1 MSPTTELTTLP
12 VSSPAPMNQRE
23 GALLGTLQMSSNGFR
38 YWTAFLVAVIL
49 WGAFAYSL
57 QWRHGLVETGMR
69 DQISWGLYISNFVFF
84 IGISHAGTLIS
95 AILRVTDAGWRRP
108 ITRMAE
114 GITVVALCIG
124 GSMVLIDLGR
134 PDRALNL
141 FRFGRIQSPIVWDV
155 LSVSTY
161 LTGCLIYFYL
171 PLIPDLA
178 LVANSGA
185 IGSLRRRVFRLL
197 SLGWTGSP
205 GEWHLLEKAISSM
218 AVAIIPLAISVHTVV
233 SWIFA
238 MTLRPGWDSSI
249 FGPYFVVGA
258 IYSGAAAVVLAMCI
272 LRRVLRLEAYL
283 EPVHYRNLGLLLLS
297 FSLLYLYFNVN
308 EYLTVGYKFQGGEK
322 LLLERLF
329 FGDYAP
335 FFWTVQA
342 IGVVFPM
349 LLMIA
354 VLGFERYRHFTI
366 PGLGLAS
373 FLAIIGAWAKR
384 YLIVVPTLSSP
395 FLPIQRVPEQ
405 WAHYSPTW
413 VEWSITA
420 AAFAAFLL
428 LYTMLVKFFP
438 VVSVW
443 ETRPEEPVEGSAPAT
458 APDGFGPAGWGPVY
472 RTTALIAA
480 LLLASASV
488 VRAQTAAH
496 EHPHMQ
502 EPGAAAPSTPAA
514 AIAPT
519 AQPSLTITWK
529 ALPAAEQPRIEDA
542 RVDPGPV
549 PPGRIL
555 AFSKPFPLPWSQP
568 GTAQADNIG
577 FAAIQV
583 AAKLRSPQ
591 GTPIVFQPVT
601 FALKTLFGSIDYGAR
616 PTDDEGK
623 VELLIRDRRRGAYSV
638 IVSYQSTKSEALVD
652 FGVRPQVALPAA
664 GVLTGPSFSPE
675 IGLPF
680 LCFYGGMWCVF
691 VYCFGYLV
699 VYRLRRTRESKI
711 QLHIPTGE
719 QSDRVVS

>member
-1 MSPTTELTTLP
+1 MKDRDIELPHYGSVGL
-12 VSSPAPMNQRE
+12 PAPMNARE
-23 GALLGTLQMSSNGFR
+23 ASLLGTLQMSGR
-38 YWTAFLVAVIL
+38 AFGIWVTMLGAFVL
-49 WGAFAYSL
+49 WGVFAYSL

-141 FRFGRIQSPIVWDV
+141 FRYGRIQSPIVWDV

-178 LVANSGA
+178 IVAGTGA
-185 IGSLRRRVFRLL
+185 IGSLRRRVFRFL
-197 SLGWTGSP
+197 SLGWTGSSA
-205 GEWHLLEKAISSM
+205 EWRLLEKSISVM

-272 LRRVLRLEAYL
+272 LRSALHLEDYL

-335 FFWTVQA
+335 YFWTVQA
-342 IGVVFPM
+342 VGVVFPM

-354 VLGFERYRHFTI
+354 VLGPRRYRHFTI
-366 PGLGLAS
+366 PGLGVAS

-405 WAHYSPTW
+405 WSHYSPTW
-413 VEWSITA
+413 VEWSITS

-428 LYTMLVKFFP
+428 LYTMLIKFFP

-443 ETRPEEPVEGSAPAT
+443 ETRPEEPIAEVPVRA
-458 APDGFGPAGWGPVY
+458 GFGPPVWGHAVRVP
-472 RTTALIAA
+472 
-480 LLLASASV
+480 LLLIGLLLGGAILA
-488 VRAQTAAH
+488 RAGDA
-496 EHPHMQ
+496 PK
-502 EPGAAAPSTPAA
+502 GKPSTP
-514 AIAPT
+514 
-519 AQPSLTITWK
+519 QPPLLTIAWK
-529 ALPAAEQPRIEDA
+529 ALPASETPRIEDA
-542 RVDPGPV
+542 RNAPSPLFA
-549 PPGRIL
+549 GRLSAI
-555 AFSKPFPLPWSQP
+555 ARPFPVPWSQP
-568 GTAQADNIG
+568 ESRRPDNNG
-577 FAAIQV
+577 SYQEIQV
-583 AAKLRSPQ
+583 SAQLRSSQ
-591 GTPIVFQPVT
+591 GAPLMYQPVG
-601 FALKTLFGSIDYGAR
+601 FSLKTLFGSVDLGAR

-623 VELLIRDRRRGAYSV
+623 VEVVIRDRRHGTYPV
-638 IVSYQSTKSEALVD
+638 IVAYAGDGSNRPIRSQALVD
-652 FGVRPQVALPAA
+652 FGARPLPALPTV
-664 GVLTGPSFSPE
+664 GVLVGPDFSPE

-691 VYCFGYLV
+691 AYCVGYLV
-699 VYRLRRTRESKI
+699 IWRMRRARETWPQVQPARCRPEESV
-711 QLHIPTGE
+711 G
-719 QSDRVVS
+719 

>member
-1 MSPTTELTTLP
+1 MINRDIEPTGSRASNL
-12 VSSPAPMNQRE
+12 PAPMNERE
-23 GALLGTLQMSSNGFR
+23 AALLGSLRMSGQRFR
-38 YWTAFLVAVIL
+38 AWVAMLGAVMI

-141 FRFGRIQSPIVWDV
+141 FRYGRIQSPIVWDV

-178 LVANSGA
+178 IVAGTGA
-185 IGSLRRRVFRLL
+185 VGSLRRRVFRFL
-197 SLGWTGSP
+197 SLGWTGSA
-205 GEWHLLEKAISSM
+205 GEWQLLEKAISIM

-258 IYSGAAAVVLAMCI
+258 IYSGAAAVVFAMC
-272 LRRVLRLEAYL
+272 VLRGALHLEEYL
-283 EPVHYRNLGLLLLS
+283 EPIHYRNLGLLLLS

-335 FFWTVQA
+335 YFWAVQA

-354 VLGFERYRHFTI
+354 VLGPSRYRHFTI

-395 FLPIQRVPEQ
+395 FLPIQRVPET

-420 AAFAAFLL
+420 SAFAAFLL
-428 LYTMLVKFFP
+428 LYTMLIKYFP

-443 ETRPEEPVEGSAPAT
+443 ETRPEEHIVEAPASS
-458 APDGFGPAGWGPVY
+458 GFGPAGWGPAL
-472 RTTALIAA
+472 RTSVLLIG
-480 LLLASASV
+480 LLLAGAGV
-488 VRAQTAAH
+488 ARGQEAAKRKQ
-496 EHPHMQ
+496 P
-502 EPGAAAPSTPAA
+502 TP
-514 AIAPT
+514 
-519 AQPSLTITWK
+519 QPASLTISWK
-529 ALPAAEQPRIEDA
+529 ALPAAGEPRIEDA
-542 RVDPGPV
+542 RTDPSPASA
-549 PPGRIL
+549 GRVL

-568 GTAQADNIG
+568 DSRLSDLGSYPV
-577 FAAIQV
+577 IQV
-583 AAKLRSPQ
+583 AAQLRNDRGAPL
-591 GTPIVFQPVT
+591 IFQPVA
-601 FALKTLFGSIDYGAR
+601 FALKTMFGSVDYGAR

-623 VELLIRDRRRGAYSV
+623 VELVIHDRRRGTYPV
-638 IVSYQSTKSEALVD
+638 IVAYAGDGSNAAVRNEALVD
-652 FGVRPQVALPAA
+652 FGARPKPALPAA
-664 GVLTGPSFSPE
+664 GVLVGPGFSPA

-691 VYCFGYLV
+691 AYCVGYLGV
-699 VYRLRRTRESKI
+699 WRMRQVREHVPLGDPGRRRLE
-711 QLHIPTGE
+711 
-719 QSDRVVS
+719 

>member
-1 MSPTTELTTLP
+1 MNDREKGLMKSMRMSGRGFT
-12 VSSPAPMNQRE
+12 
-23 GALLGTLQMSSNGFR
+23 GWIALLG
-38 YWTAFLVAVIL
+38 AIIA
-49 WGAFAYSL
+49 WGAFAYGRQL
-57 QWRHGLVETGMR
+57 RHGLIETGMR

-95 AILRVTDAGWRRP
+95 AILRVTNTGWRRP

-124 GSMVLIDLGR
+124 GSMVLVDLGR

-141 FRFGRIQSPIVWDV
+141 LWYGRIQSPILWDV

-161 LTGCLIYFYL
+161 LAGCLLYFYL
-171 PLIPDLA
+171 PLMPDLA
-178 LVANSGA
+178 IVAGEA
-185 IGSLRRRVFRLL
+185 GVGPFRRRIYRML
-197 SLGWTGSP
+197 SLGWTGSQA
-205 GEWHLLEKAISSM
+205 EWRLLEKAISVL

-258 IYSGAAAVVLAMCI
+258 IYSGAATVVLAMCL
-272 LRRVLRLEAYL
+272 LRGLLHLEAYL

-335 FFWTVQA
+335 YFWTVQA
-342 IGVVFPM
+342 VGVALPM

-354 VLGFERYRHFTI
+354 VLGIRRYRQFTV

-373 FLAIIGAWAKR
+373 FLAIVGAWAKR

-395 FLPIQRVPEQ
+395 FLPIQGVPQE
-405 WAHYSPTW
+405 WGHYTPTW

-428 LYTMLVKFFP
+428 LYTLLVKFFP
-438 VVSVW
+438 VISVW
-443 ETRPEEPVEGSAPAT
+443 ETRPAEQPSEAPETSPV
-458 APDGFGPAGWGPVY
+458 FGPNAWGPAV
-472 RTTALIAA
+472 RLPLLVLGA
-480 LLLASASV
+480 LLASTAGS
-488 VRAQTAAH
+488 RAQSPPEATTLSVSWSAV
-496 EHPHMQ
+496 
-502 EPGAAAPSTPAA
+502 
-514 AIAPT
+514 
-519 AQPSLTITWK
+519 
-529 ALPAAEQPRIEDA
+529 PAAEAPQMEDA
-542 RVDPGPV
+542 RTAPADSDPGRLNLYTGSLPRLW
-549 PPGRIL
+549 PFGSGRP
-555 AFSKPFPLPWSQP
+555 KRE
-568 GTAQADNIG
+568 
-577 FAAIQV
+577 AAYPAVAV
-583 AAKLRSPQ
+583 AAQLRDGKGQPLA
-591 GTPIVFQPVT
+591 FQPVM
-601 FALKTLFGSIDYGAR
+601 FALKTSLGKLDFGAR

-623 VELLIRDRRRGAYSV
+623 VQLVVHDRRYGEYPVEVTYPGDGAHQASRGQV
-638 IVSYQSTKSEALVD
+638 RVN
-652 FGVRPQVALPAA
+652 FGPRPATALPES
-664 GVLTGPSFSPE
+664 GVLISPNFSPE

-691 VYCFGYLV
+691 GYALGYLV
-699 VYRLRRTRESKI
+699 IWRMRRERR
-711 QLHIPTGE
+711 GGN
-719 QSDRVVS
+719 

>member
-1 MSPTTELTTLP
+1 VT
-12 VSSPAPMNQRE
+12 QRE
-23 GALLGTLQMSSNGFR
+23 TNIVQSLSMSGRAFR
-38 YWTAFLVAVIL
+38 AWTAMLAAIVI
-49 WGAFAYSL
+49 WGMFAYSL
-57 QWRHGLVETGMR
+57 QWRHGLAMTGMR

-95 AILRVTDAGWRRP
+95 AILRVTDTGWRRP

-141 FRFGRIQSPIVWDV
+141 FRYARIQSPIVWDV

-178 LVANSGA
+178 IVAQEGS
-185 IGSLRRRVFRLL
+185 IGSLRRRVFTAL
-197 SLGWTGSP
+197 SLGWSGSP
-205 GEWHLLEKAISSM
+205 SEWHLLEKAISGM

-272 LRRVLRLEAYL
+272 LRGVLKLEDYL
-283 EPVHYRNLGLLLLS
+283 KPVHYRNLGLLLLS

-308 EYLTVGYKFQGGEK
+308 EYLTVAYKFQGGEK

-335 FFWTVQA
+335 YFWTVQV
-342 IGVVFPM
+342 IGVALPM

-354 VLGFERYRHFTI
+354 VLGPKRYRQFTI

-395 FLPIQRVPEQ
+395 FLPIQRVPQE
-405 WAHYSPTW
+405 WSHYTPTW

-420 AAFAAFLL
+420 AAFSAFLL
-428 LYTMLVKFFP
+428 LYTLLVKFFP
-438 VVSVW
+438 VISVW
-443 ETRPEEPVEGSAPAT
+443 ETRESEETGEPAIEV
-458 APDGFGPAGWGPVY
+458 AGGFGPVSWGPAV
-472 RTTALIAA
+472 RVS
-480 LLLASASV
+480 LLLMGLVLGGAIAL
-488 VRAQTAAH
+488 RGQTA
-496 EHPHMQ
+496 P
-502 EPGAAAPSTPAA
+502 
-514 AIAPT
+514 PT
-519 AQPSLTITWK
+519 AVPEPSSLAVSWTSLPSAAVPRVEDARTD
-529 ALPAAEQPRIEDA
+529 APAAE
-542 RVDPGPV
+542 
-549 PPGRIL
+549 PGRL
-555 AFSKPFPLPWSQP
+555 YAVAKPFPWSSPPAEKSREERYPVIAVSAQLRDSKGQP
-568 GTAQADNIG
+568 
-577 FAAIQV
+577 
-583 AAKLRSPQ
+583 LS
-591 GTPIVFQPVT
+591 FQPVT
-601 FALKTLFGSIDYGAR
+601 FALKTSLGSLNFGAR

-623 VELLIRDRRRGAYSV
+623 VQLVISDRRYGEYPV
-638 IVSYQSTKSEALVD
+638 IVTYTGDGAHQRIVSEARVN
-652 FGVRPQVALPAA
+652 FGSRPASALPEE
-664 GVLTGPSFSPE
+664 GVLISPGFSPA

-691 VYCFGYLV
+691 AYCLGYLV
-699 VYRLRRTRESKI
+699 IWRTRRARQEM
-711 QLHIPTGE
+711 
-719 QSDRVVS
+719 R